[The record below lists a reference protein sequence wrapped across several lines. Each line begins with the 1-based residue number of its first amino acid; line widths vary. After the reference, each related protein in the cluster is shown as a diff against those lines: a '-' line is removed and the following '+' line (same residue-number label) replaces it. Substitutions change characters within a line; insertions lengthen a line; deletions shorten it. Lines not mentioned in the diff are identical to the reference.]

1 MKRGYLGVF
10 ESAFI
15 AGVDACTKDTLKEKG
30 YDISYKD
37 IFLEKM
43 IYVAAFQGGIDEF
56 ITILKPFGDKSLP
69 DFLNN
74 RFKQPSKASIA
85 LLHEILK
92 VFEPYTNKHENS
104 LITMLM
110 SFLLDL
116 IMAMKNNA
124 SVIKVSQIPSID
136 DVKANLP
143 PEISLPI
150 INIISQ
156 LESTNALLPAPSVY
170 LPKKSIERLESI
182 LRSDIYRS
190 YSISHKNLEDS
201 TQDSNKVINDIKS
214 KGLNLLKKGKNI
226 LSEKC
231 VFLDV
236 IPVVPK
242 IVDAAFGKLPGLL
255 AQIAGDSA
263 NKLLKD
269 KRNIVIYQ
277 FDDWAHEFVKL
288 KTYHLLKDHQDR
300 NQS

>member
-1 MKRGYLGVF
+1 MKRGYLGIF
-10 ESAFI
+10 ESAYI
-15 AGVDACTKDTLKEKG
+15 AGRDAGTKEVLKEKG
-30 YDISYKD
+30 YDISDKD
-37 IFLEKM
+37 IPLDEM

-56 ITILKPFGDKSLP
+56 ITLLKPFGGKSLP
-69 DFLNN
+69 DFLSD
-74 RFKQPSKASIA
+74 RFKRPNKASVI
-85 LLHEILK
+85 LMPEIIN
-92 VFEPYTNKHENS
+92 VFKPYINKHENPFIS
-104 LITMLM
+104 MLM

-116 IMAMKNNA
+116 IMAMKNSA

-156 LESTNALLPAPSVY
+156 IESTNALLPAPSVY
-170 LPKKSIERLESI
+170 LPKKSIEKLDSI

-190 YSISHKNLEDS
+190 YSISHKDLEDS
-201 TQDSNKVINDIKS
+201 TQDTNKVINDIKS
-214 KGLNLLKKGKNI
+214 KGLTLLKKGKNI
-226 LSEKC
+226 LSKKR

-242 IVDAAFGKLPGLL
+242 IIDAAFGKLPGLL

-269 KRNIVIYQ
+269 KKNIVIYQ
-277 FDDWAHEFVKL
+277 FDDWAREFVEYKIQ
-288 KTYHLLKDHQDR
+288 HLLKSHRDSDLR
-300 NQS
+300 

>member
-1 MKRGYLGVF
+1 MKRGYLGIF
-10 ESAFI
+10 ESAYI
-15 AGVDACTKDTLKEKG
+15 AGRDAGAKEALKEKG
-30 YDISYKD
+30 YDINNKD
-37 IFLEKM
+37 IPLDEM

-56 ITILKPFGDKSLP
+56 ITMLKPFGDKSLP

-74 RFKQPSKASIA
+74 RFKQPNKASVTV
-85 LLHEILK
+85 LPEILK
-92 VFEPYTNKHENS
+92 VFEPYTNKDQNS

-110 SFLLDL
+110 SFLIDL
-116 IMAMKNNA
+116 IMAMQNNA
-124 SVIKVSQIPSID
+124 SVIKVSQIPSIV
-136 DVKANLP
+136 DVRDNLP
-143 PEISLPI
+143 PELSLPI

-156 LESTNALLPAPSVY
+156 LKSTNALLPAPSVY
-170 LPKKSIERLESI
+170 LPKESIERLDSI

-214 KGLNLLKKGKNI
+214 KGLTLLQKGKNV
-226 LSEKC
+226 LSKKR

-269 KRNIVIYQ
+269 KENIVIYQ
-277 FDDWAHEFVKL
+277 FDDWAREFTEL
-288 KTYHLLKDHQDR
+288 KTHHLLK
-300 NQS
+300 NQRDSNLS